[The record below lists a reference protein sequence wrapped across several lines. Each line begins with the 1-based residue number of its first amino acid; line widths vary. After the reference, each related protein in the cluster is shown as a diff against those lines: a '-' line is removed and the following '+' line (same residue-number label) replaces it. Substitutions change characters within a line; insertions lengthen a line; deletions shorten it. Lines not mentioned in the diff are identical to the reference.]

1 MTAAAPLVLF
11 LFALVLAFAFTLY
24 LLSILRV
31 LRADRSILGGSGDPA
46 ASGPAVSVVVAARD
60 EEENLPA
67 LFESLAAQEDLAF
80 ELVVVIDR
88 SRDRSARV
96 ARDFAGR
103 ASFPVRVLE
112 NSRDQLPG
120 HSPKTAP
127 LSAGIEAA
135 SGDLLLF
142 TDADCRVPPGWVGAY
157 RRAFR
162 SDPSL
167 GLAIGPVLV
176 SRRKGWLGGYQ
187 HLDHCYRYSYAAA
200 LMLLGFPVG
209 GFGNNLAIRTAC
221 YRDLGGFEGLPASF
235 TEDAVLITA
244 AGRHPGWK
252 VRGLVDPSVRIVTE
266 PQGSFRAH
274 LRQLTRW
281 TIGALRS
288 PSRGTRWA
296 YTVCMGALTFCV
308 ASAAALPFIPGLL
321 PYFALGIG
329 YLYSTGAVSGI
340 LLYRDSRYWRWMAP
354 GMPLFLLYYQ
364 ATFLAAL
371 VEKNPEW

>member
-1 MTAAAPLVLF
+1 MAFVLPF
-11 LFALVLAFAFTLY
+11 FALVLASAFVLY
-24 LLSILRV
+24 MLSLLRV
-31 LRADRSILGGSGDPA
+31 LRADRAVLAGPGDPCA
-46 ASGPAVSVVVAARD
+46 PEPAVSVVVAARD
-60 EEENLPA
+60 EEESLPA
-67 LFESLAAQEDLAF
+67 LFESLAAQEDLEF

-103 ASFPVRVLE
+103 APFPVCVLE

-127 LSAGIEAA
+127 LSAGIAAA
-135 SGDLLLF
+135 SGELLLF
-142 TDADCRVPPGWVGAY
+142 TDADCRVPSGWVGAY

-209 GFGNNLAIRTAC
+209 GFGNNLAMRAVC
-221 YRDLGGFEGLPASF
+221 YRDLGGFEGLPASY

-266 PQGSFRAH
+266 PQETFRAH
-274 LRQLTRW
+274 FRQLKRW
-281 TIGALRS
+281 TVGAVRS

-296 YTVCMGALTFCV
+296 YNACMGALTFCV
-308 ASAAALPFIPGLL
+308 AAAAALPFVPGLL
-321 PYFALGIG
+321 PYFALGLG
-329 YLYSTGAVSGI
+329 YLYGTGAVSGI
-340 LLYRDSRYWRWMAP
+340 LLYRDPRYWRWMAP

-371 VEKNPEW
+371 FSRTREW